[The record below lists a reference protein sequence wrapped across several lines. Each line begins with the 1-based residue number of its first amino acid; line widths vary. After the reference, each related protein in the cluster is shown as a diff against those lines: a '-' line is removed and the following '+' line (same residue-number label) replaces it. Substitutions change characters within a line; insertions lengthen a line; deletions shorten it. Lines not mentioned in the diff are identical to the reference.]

1 MSAEADQAA
10 ATAAL
15 LNRRYEWVQRERV
28 APFLRA
34 HPQLV
39 PLLEDLH
46 GRLSTTFPGA
56 RFVLRQLTSPRV
68 CSPEGDGHLL
78 VVVVPAAQPGE
89 SSAQLSDLLRQW
101 APQQATTSAFLLV
114 DIASG
119 ALDPFASEEDA
130 VALYIQ
136 RRSEDYKQHLDV
148 ARRFLDAPS
157 GADERALA
165 AAELS
170 TARLRAQGTI
180 FEGRGGDPHE
190 VLARLR
196 RERKTASDAG

>member
-15 LNRRYEWVQRERV
+15 LDGRYEWVQRERV
-28 APFLRA
+28 ASFLGA

-46 GRLSTTFPGA
+46 CRLATAFPGA
-56 RFVLRQLTSPRV
+56 RIVLRHLTSPRV
-68 CSPEGDGHLL
+68 PSPEGDGHIL
-78 VVVVPAAQPGE
+78 VVVVPAAQSGE
-89 SSAQLSDLLRQW
+89 SSAQLSGLLRQW
-101 APQQATTSAFLLV
+101 APQQAATGAFLLV
-114 DIASG
+114 DIAS
-119 ALDPFASEEDA
+119 AAIDPFASEEDA
-130 VALYIQ
+130 AALYIR
-136 RRSEDYKQHLDV
+136 RRSEDYKQYLDV

-157 GADERALA
+157 GSDERALA

-170 TARLRAQGTI
+170 TARLRAQGKVI
-180 FEGRGGDPHE
+180 KGRGGDPHE

-196 RERKTASDAG
+196 RARKAAADAG